1 MYNKYKNKLTIM
13 KTTIKTLCL
22 LVLTLVLF
30 NCDNDDGNAD
40 NQDVCNF
47 AGFTFLDTSD
57 NTQTLI
63 TEAELTTDFYYTS
76 SNGPEVEIYK
86 TAEPGDFWFVTTVVT
101 ENASGTGTLSVDGTI
116 YTVNVTCQ
124 RTGSAVGDEM
134 RFDITAS
141 GLEAEYCVIIDLYH

>member
-1 MYNKYKNKLTIM
+1 M
-13 KTTIKTLCL
+13 KTTIQSLCL
-22 LVLTLVLF
+22 LVLSLVLF

-40 NQDVCNF
+40 NQDDCNF
-47 AGFTFLDTSD
+47 AGFTFLDTAN

-63 TEAELTTDFYYTS
+63 GESELITDFYYTS

-86 TAEPGDFWFVTTVVT
+86 SSDPGDFWFVTKAVT
-101 ENASGTGTLSVDGTI
+101 ANASGPGTLSVGGTI
-116 YTVNVTCQ
+116 YAVNVTCQ
-124 RTGSAVGDEM
+124 RTGNAVGEEM